1 MKPQPWHRLLAQ
13 GAQPETF
20 FSHQQ
25 KSLELW
31 GLGSLSFLLLKGQD
45 IDKAL
50 KRNLNASICSVRTG
64 SHYFFFLVIPT
75 HTYTH
80 TQIQMIHCD
89 LGNSEN
95 ILWTLEVG
103 SLLPTSVCSWD

>member
-64 SHYFFFLVIPT
+64 SHYFFFFG
-75 HTYTH
+75 HTYTSYPIMLH
-80 TQIQMIHCD
+80 T
-89 LGNSEN
+89 LNSS
-95 ILWTLEVG
+95 L
-103 SLLPTSVCSWD
+103 SLLVLPRSLKMPVVSPFLIAV

>member
-31 GLGSLSFLLLKGQD
+31 GWGGGSLSFLFLKG
-45 IDKAL
+45 
-50 KRNLNASICSVRTG
+50 
-64 SHYFFFLVIPT
+64 LVCLDV
-75 HTYTH
+75 
-80 TQIQMIHCD
+80 QK
-89 LGNSEN
+89 L
-95 ILWTLEVG
+95 
-103 SLLPTSVCSWD
+103 